1 MEWTPKTADA
11 RRRADLREFL
21 MIRRAR
27 VSPADAGLPDGGA
40 RRRTPGLRR
49 EEVAVLAGVGVSWY
63 QWLEQ
68 GRDITVSGQVL
79 DSVSRVLLLDEA
91 ERRHLY
97 VLAGLNPPLARA
109 AAEQAPVSAGL
120 TRIIDTWMPFPA
132 NIIDRYWNNIVFNEA
147 GAAIFDFNDQCRNC
161 LVNYFTNPVYRGR
174 LPEWQEDAAL
184 VVAEYRACAAEY
196 PEDEGFREIVDDLAR
211 ISPCFAEL
219 WARVDVRRP
228 GQRIK
233 AINHPLVGELYFES
247 TQLKMPLRPDL
258 TVVLHNPAPGTDT
271 ATKLEWLATPEARR
285 GSLRQVAG

>member
-1 MEWTPKTADA
+1 VEWTPKTADA

-27 VSPADAGLPDGGA
+27 VSPTDAGLPDGGA

-68 GRDITVSGQVL
+68 GRDITVSAQVL
-79 DSVSRVLLLDEA
+79 DSVSRVLRLDEA

-161 LVNYFTNPVYRGR
+161 LVNYFTNPVYQGR
-174 LPEWQEDAAL
+174 HRDWEEDAAI
-184 VVAEYRACAAEY
+184 VVAEYRASAAEY
-196 PEDEGFREIVDDLAR
+196 PQDEGFRAIVADLADT
-211 ISPCFAEL
+211 SPLFAEL
-219 WARVDVRRP
+219 WARGDVRPP

-233 AINHPLVGELYFES
+233 MISHPVVGEMYFES
-247 TQLKMPLRPDL
+247 TQLKMPERPDL

-271 ATKLEWLATPEARR
+271 AAKVECLATPEARR